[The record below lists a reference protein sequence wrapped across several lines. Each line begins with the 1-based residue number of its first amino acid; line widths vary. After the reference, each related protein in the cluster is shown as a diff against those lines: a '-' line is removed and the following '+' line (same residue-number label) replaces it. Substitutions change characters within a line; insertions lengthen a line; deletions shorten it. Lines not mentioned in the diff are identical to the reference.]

1 MKLNSVPLAGLL
13 LAAAGCSVVRV
24 VPPAEYIT
32 QHSPE
37 VVWVTG
43 TDDALVPVGSPHMV
57 GDTLKGTWLGQS
69 EPVAIPLSEIKTV
82 QAKMKSPKRTA
93 LLFTV
98 VGLAVGGAAYTV
110 ATAGTSGRVIT
121 GTTEC
126 GATKGTVNNYC

>member
-69 EPVAIPLSEIKTV
+69 EPVAIPMNEIKTV
-82 QAKMKSPKRTA
+82 QAKMKSPGRTA

-98 VGLAVGGAAYTV
+98 IGLSAGGAIYTL
-110 ATAGTSGRVIT
+110 ATAGSGENKFIGV
-121 GTTEC
+121 EC
-126 GATKGTVNNYC
+126 GQLKGTPITSC